1 MSLGARAESTAV
13 AQPKFTL
20 PRLPGTVPRRRLFR
34 ACDQALATMRA
45 LWIHGPAG
53 SGKTRLVSAY
63 GERQAG
69 AVRWFNADQGDR
81 DPVSLF
87 HGLATL
93 SGACDL
99 PDFAREQP
107 FDLDNFTRR
116 FFRAWFQVAPAGT
129 ILVLDDWHAVAGSLV
144 EAIVPALIDQ
154 IPDGCALIV
163 LSRAAPDPALA
174 RHVLNDRL
182 GRLAMDELAFTADEA
197 GELAEQLGTALPMAA
212 LSELIA
218 ATEGWAMGV
227 HLLLKSGVRAK
238 GLSQADEMLRAYVDK
253 ELLGPLGSIER
264 EVLLKACLVDLM
276 DDALVSSFIDV
287 PDAHTV
293 LRDLARRNGFL
304 IAMSPDGQGLRCP
317 ALIRDLLRESA
328 RAALG
333 PLALARLAARAA
345 DALAIRGRT
354 REAFEILS
362 SSGATAELPVFVA
375 AHGGALLQTGRAETL
390 RQWLSALD
398 AEAFEASPRL
408 HLWRGICRSYLEPR
422 AALDDI
428 ALAYRRFRAANDT
441 TGAFEAAVAAVESG
455 LAQIHDLPALDPWI
469 DALAETIDAA
479 QTDADRLRA
488 WYALTYAAHCRK
500 PGQPRLREGIAWIR
514 GHVLRATDPLERLRC
529 GVALIFHACVAADH
543 VLGQE
548 IIDLVAPQLDDQ
560 MPSPVTRWLWHYWRG
575 LYHLWRIEYAEA
587 TREWDVCVGLCD
599 THGLKALEHVVL
611 ANVVMVDLAEDRLS
625 DARRHLDIID
635 AAFTGTES
643 MARAF
648 FWLGEMFYRSA
659 SKDRA
664 GTREAMDHFVRGA
677 RAAGLFSL
685 EMLALTDV
693 AALHLIDGDV
703 EVAEVLAREAR
714 ARTAGTVARHC
725 DGQISGLE
733 AAIAYLKGNR
743 EEARELFSRT
753 LDLIGHKGTCAC
765 LLWVRSGLGVLF
777 SEVWQSGERPGLIR
791 ELIRLHQIPPPTSFT
806 RPWPWPVE
814 VRAFGSLEIRIDSQL
829 CQPDRKAQHRVLD
842 LLRLL
847 VAEGGQDVRAE
858 RIADTLWPDSEGDA
872 AMTNV
877 RGTVK
882 RLRDL
887 LGHPD
892 TVRVFDGKIG
902 LNPRLVWTDV
912 RALRELM
919 ETLDATPG
927 GAAVDDDGPSLLF
940 DLYRAPLLESERG
953 DALETARARQRRQF
967 ARVVSVLVR
976 RARDRGQEAR
986 AADLLERA
994 LLRDPEIR
1002 GVEGIGPTTVAS
1014 ATEIQRHAS

>member
-1 MSLGARAESTAV
+1 M
-13 AQPKFTL
+13 AQPKFAL
-20 PRLPGTVPRRRLFR
+20 PRLPGTLPRHRLFR
-34 ACDQALATMRA
+34 SCDQALATMRA

-63 GERQAG
+63 GERGAG

-107 FDLDNFTRR
+107 FDLDNFSRR
-116 FFRAWFQVAPAGT
+116 FFREWFQTAPPGT
-129 ILVLDDWHAVAGSLV
+129 ILVLDDWQAVAGSL
-144 EAIVPALIDQ
+144 ADATLPALIDQ
-154 IPDGCALIV
+154 IPDGCALMV
-163 LSRAAPDPALA
+163 LSRAAPAPVLA

-182 GRLAMDELAFTADEA
+182 GLLAMDELAFTAEEA
-197 GELAEQLGTALPMAA
+197 GELAEHLGTLLPAAA
-212 LSELIA
+212 LSEIIA
-218 ATEGWAMGV
+218 SAGGWAMGV
-227 HLLLKSGVRAK
+227 HLLLKSGVRARS
-238 GLSQADEMLRAYVDK
+238 LSRPDQMLQAYLEK
-253 ELLGPLGSIER
+253 ELLDSLGPVER
-264 EVLLKACLVDLM
+264 EVLLTVCLVDVM
-276 DDALVSSFIDV
+276 DDALVSTLSDV
-287 PDAHTV
+287 PGAPDV

-304 IAMSPDGQGLRCP
+304 VSVASDGHGLRCP

-328 RAALG
+328 RASLGAPALE
-333 PLALARLAARAA
+333 RLASRAA
-345 DALAIRGRT
+345 DALASRGRT
-354 REAFEILS
+354 REAFDVLRS
-362 SSGATAELPVFVA
+362 NGPAGALPGFVA
-375 AHGGALLQTGRAETL
+375 AHGGDLLATGRTETL

-398 AEAFEASPRL
+398 AGAFGASPRL

-422 AALDDI
+422 VALEDI
-428 ALAYRRFRAANDT
+428 GVAYRGFRASNDT
-441 TGAFEAAVAAVESG
+441 AGAFEAAVAAVESG

-479 QTDADRLRA
+479 RTDADRLRA

-500 PGQPRLREGIAWIR
+500 PGQPRIREGIAWIR
-514 GHVLRATDPLERLRC
+514 GHVHRTTDPLERLRC

-575 LYHLWRIEYAEA
+575 LYHLWRIEYPEA
-587 TREWDVCVGLCD
+587 MREWDVCVGLCD

-659 SKDRA
+659 SRDPA

-693 AALHLIDGDV
+693 AALHLIDGDIDA
-703 EVAEVLAREAR
+703 AEVLAREAR

-777 SEVWQSGERPGLIR
+777 SEAWQSGERPGLIR
-791 ELIRLHQIPPPTSFT
+791 ELIRLHQVPPPTSFT

-814 VRAFGSLEIRIDSQL
+814 VRAFGSLEIRIDSQV

-912 RALRELM
+912 RALRELV
-919 ETLDATPG
+919 ETLDAPS
-927 GAAVDDDGPSLLF
+927 GAASVADDGPSLVF

-953 DALETARARQRRQF
+953 DVLDNARVRQRRQF

-976 RARDRGQEAR
+976 RARERGQEAH

-1002 GVEGIGPTTVAS
+1002 GVEGIGPMTVAV
-1014 ATEIQRHAS
+1014 ATEIQRRAS

>member
-1 MSLGARAESTAV
+1 
-13 AQPKFTL
+13 
-20 PRLPGTVPRRRLFR
+20 
-34 ACDQALATMRA
+34 
-45 LWIHGPAG
+45 
-53 SGKTRLVSAY
+53 
-63 GERQAG
+63 
-69 AVRWFNADQGDR
+69 
-81 DPVSLF
+81 
-87 HGLATL
+87 
-93 SGACDL
+93 
-99 PDFAREQP
+99 
-107 FDLDNFTRR
+107 
-116 FFRAWFQVAPAGT
+116 
-129 ILVLDDWHAVAGSLV
+129 
-144 EAIVPALIDQ
+144 
-154 IPDGCALIV
+154 
-163 LSRAAPDPALA
+163 
-174 RHVLNDRL
+174 
-182 GRLAMDELAFTADEA
+182 
-197 GELAEQLGTALPMAA
+197 
-212 LSELIA
+212 
-218 ATEGWAMGV
+218 
-227 HLLLKSGVRAK
+227 
-238 GLSQADEMLRAYVDK
+238 
-253 ELLGPLGSIER
+253 
-264 EVLLKACLVDLM
+264 
-276 DDALVSSFIDV
+276 
-287 PDAHTV
+287 
-293 LRDLARRNGFL
+293 
-304 IAMSPDGQGLRCP
+304 
-317 ALIRDLLRESA
+317 
-328 RAALG
+328 
-333 PLALARLAARAA
+333 
-345 DALAIRGRT
+345 
-354 REAFEILS
+354 
-362 SSGATAELPVFVA
+362 
-375 AHGGALLQTGRAETL
+375 L
-390 RQWLSALD
+390 RQWLTALD
-398 AEAFEASPRL
+398 AADFEASPRRY
-408 HLWRGICRSYLEPR
+408 LWRGICRSYLEPR
-422 AALDDI
+422 SALDDI

-441 TGAFEAAVAAVESG
+441 TGAFEAAVAAIESG
-455 LAQIHDLPALDPWI
+455 LAQIHDLPSLDPWI

-500 PGQPRLREGIAWIR
+500 PGQARLREGIAWIR
-514 GHVLRATDPLERLRC
+514 GYVHRTTDPLERLRC

-548 IIDLVAPQLDDQ
+548 IIDLVAPRLDNQ

-703 EVAEVLAREAR
+703 EAAEVLAREAR

-733 AAIAYLKGNR
+733 AAIAYLRGNR

-777 SEVWQSGERPGLIR
+777 SEAWQTGERPGLIR

-814 VRAFGSLEIRIDSQL
+814 VRAFGGLEIRIDSQL

-912 RALRELM
+912 RALRELVD
-919 ETLDATPG
+919 TLDAQPG
-927 GAAVDDDGPSLLF
+927 GAAVDDDGPTLAF
-940 DLYRAPLLESERG
+940 DLYRAPLLESEHG
-953 DALETARARQRRQF
+953 DALDSARARQRRQF

-1002 GVEGIGPTTVAS
+1002 GVEGIGPMTVAA